1 MAEQFEL
8 GEVITPDVCTDMNIS
23 TKVPEEVRSKFF
35 DYFSRLS
42 PFQLKSI
49 VHQPTDFIKV
59 NFPLTQINKS

>member
-8 GEVITPDVCTDMNIS
+8 GEALTPDVCTDMNIS
-23 TKVPEEVRSKFF
+23 TKIPEEVRSKFF

-49 VHQPTDFIKV
+49 VHQPKDFIKV
-59 NFPLTQINKS
+59 HVSYYSDE